1 MKGRIGK
8 YKDKIVVWGDPN
20 LTAKNEINI
29 DSLGGG
35 GESQTGDSDSMNYYI
50 LKEDLDF
57 SLSSEDFR
65 TELYNKTKDKTI
77 PALINSTEDPLV
89 TIERFRSSFLD
100 VKCID
105 EGHEV
110 DPLSHILEVYLD
122 LLYEP
127 QYLSGTSSD
136 QYDLLLMTNSNRYIH
151 VAIEGSG
158 VEIGGIFPT
167 TNNIPNGILCFST
180 PKVVPMC
187 FTNGTTYIT
196 GQLIN
201 PIEALYDGEIL
212 NTWFKKVSFAE
223 YNEFT
228 KKVLLKMHS

>member
-29 DSLGGG
+29 DSLGGE

-65 TELYNKTKDKTI
+65 TEVYNKTKDKTI

-89 TIERFRSSFLD
+89 TVERFRSSFLD
-100 VKCID
+100 VKCIG
-105 EGHEV
+105 EGHEI
-110 DPLSHILEVYLD
+110 DPLSSILEVYLS
-122 LLYEP
+122 LLYEL
-127 QYLSGTSSD
+127 QYLYDISSD
-136 QYDLLLMTNSNRYIH
+136 QYNLLLMTNNNRYIH
-151 VAIEGSG
+151 VAILKSR
-158 VEIGGIFPT
+158 VEIGGVLPI

-187 FTNGTTYIT
+187 FTNNTTYIT

-201 PIEALYDGEIL
+201 PIEALYDEEIL

-228 KKVLLKMHS
+228 KKVLLKAFG

>member
-65 TELYNKTKDKTI
+65 TELYNKTKDETI
-77 PALINSTEDPLV
+77 PALINSTGDPLV
-89 TIERFRSSFLD
+89 TAERFRSSFLD
-100 VKCID
+100 VKCIE
-105 EGHEV
+105 EGHEA
-110 DPLSHILEVYLD
+110 DPLSSIFDAYLD
-122 LLYEP
+122 LLYEL
-127 QYLSGTSSD
+127 QYLYNISSN
-136 QYDLLLMTNSNRYIH
+136 QYDLLLMANSNRYIH
-151 VAIEGSG
+151 VAIGKSG
-158 VEIGGIFPT
+158 VNIGGIFPT

-180 PKVVPMC
+180 PKVVPMSITKG
-187 FTNGTTYIT
+187 TNYLT

-201 PIEALYDGEIL
+201 PIEVLYDEEIL

-228 KKVLLKMHS
+228 KKVLLKAFG

>member
-77 PALINSTEDPLV
+77 LALVNTTDESVLFKRI
-89 TIERFRSSFLD
+89 RKSFLD
-100 VKCID
+100 VKLINTKGAEED
-105 EGHEV
+105 PSEKVLNVYYRPLHEITV
-110 DPLSHILEVYLD
+110 LFVKEASADFINLS
-122 LLYEP
+122 
-127 QYLSGTSSD
+127 
-136 QYDLLLMTNSNRYIH
+136 NNNRYIYVGYENNH
-151 VAIEGSG
+151 TM
-158 VEIGGIFPT
+158 IGGDFATSYGRI
-167 TNNIPNGILCFST
+167 NGILRFST
-180 PKVVPMC
+180 PKVVQLC
-187 FTNGTTYIT
+187 NGSNGTYLTR
-196 GQLIN
+196 QLIN
-201 PIEALYDGEIL
+201 PIEALYDEEIL

-228 KKVLLKMHS
+228 KKILLKAFG

>member
-29 DSLGGG
+29 DSLGGE

-65 TELYNKTKDKTI
+65 TEVYNKTKDKTI

-89 TIERFRSSFLD
+89 TVERFRSSFLD
-100 VKCID
+100 VKCIG
-105 EGHEV
+105 EGHEI
-110 DPLSHILEVYLD
+110 DPLSSILEVYLS
-122 LLYEP
+122 LLYEL
-127 QYLSGTSSD
+127 QYLYDISSD
-136 QYDLLLMTNSNRYIH
+136 QYNLLLMTNSNRYIH
-151 VAIEGSG
+151 VAIEESG
-158 VEIGGIFPT
+158 VEIGGVLPT

-187 FTNGTTYIT
+187 FTNNTTYIT

-201 PIEALYDGEIL
+201 PIEALYDEEIL

-228 KKVLLKMHS
+228 KKVLLKAFG